1 MRHNVDG
8 RKFRRTASHRKALL
22 KNLAISL
29 ILNERIETTVAK
41 AKELRRVVERM
52 ITLGKRGD
60 LASRRRAFALLR
72 YEPAVA
78 KLFSTFADRYKGR
91 NGGYTRIIKFRKRL
105 GDGSDLSFI
114 ELIDRTIKEK
124 KKKKN
129 NKDKEEKKAQQA
141 KEEKRA

>member
-8 RKFRRTASHRKALL
+8 RKFRRTPSHRKALL

-29 ILNERIETTVAK
+29 ILHERIETTVAK

-60 LASRRRAFALLR
+60 IASRRRAFALLR
-72 YEPAVA
+72 HEPSVA
-78 KLFSTFADRYKGR
+78 KLFSTFSDRYKAR
-91 NGGYTRIIKFRKRL
+91 NGGYTRIIKFRKRM
-105 GDGSDLSFI
+105 GDGAELAFI

-124 KKKKN
+124 KKKEK
-129 NKDKEEKKAQQA
+129 KAETKEEKKS
-141 KEEKRA
+141 

>member
-29 ILNERIETTVAK
+29 IINERIETTVAK

-60 LASRRRAFALLR
+60 IASRRRAFAVLR
-72 YEPAVA
+72 NEPSVT
-78 KLFSTFADRYKGR
+78 KLFTILPDRYKTR
-91 NGGYTRIIKFRKRL
+91 NGGYTRIIKFRNRK
-105 GDGSDLSFI
+105 GDGSDLAFI
-114 ELIDRTIKEK
+114 ELIDRVIKEK
-124 KKKKN
+124 KKKK
-129 NKDKEEKKAQQA
+129 KQTSKEEPKA
-141 KEEKRA
+141 EK

>member
-8 RKFRRTASHRKALL
+8 RKFRRTPSHRKALL

-29 ILNERIETTVAK
+29 ILHERIETTVAK

-60 LASRRRAFALLR
+60 IASRRRAFALLR
-72 YEPAVA
+72 HEPSVA
-78 KLFSTFADRYKGR
+78 KLFSTFSDRYKTR
-91 NGGYTRIIKFRKRL
+91 NGGYTRIIKFRKRM
-105 GDGSDLSFI
+105 GDGAELAFI

-124 KKKKN
+124 KKKEK
-129 NKDKEEKKAQQA
+129 KAGTKEEKKS
-141 KEEKRA
+141 